1 MKAEGGGSLDSLYEA
16 QFPPHQGPSD
26 RQLNDIHD
34 AQYRQRPLQDMSKT
48 GQIERSYIHE
58 YTYPYAHRYT
68 YDQTDR
74 QTY

>member
-34 AQYRQRPLQDMSKT
+34 A
-48 GQIERSYIHE
+48 
-58 YTYPYAHRYT
+58 
-68 YDQTDR
+68 
-74 QTY
+74 